1 MSLEVDNTDSHYT
14 YASSWA
20 IESASQQYGGSSHC
34 ASTDGASVT
43 LHFRG
48 KYITIYA
55 TIPTSTSPTFSEYTR
70 IDFQLDNG
78 STFTLSQRA
87 LPGPIYSHPIYES
100 SGLPETDHTLKLTFV
115 DRPDTARFCLDR
127 IGISSDIGSGY
138 VPELLDPPAQRR
150 GMGYAKREMVEDQ
163 LEFTGR
169 AEFVVTPSTDL
180 KAYTYEDMRTAV
192 LTGGAFGA
200 LLVALIML
208 LAIWVVRRR
217 RRVQGELKL

>member
-1 MSLEVDNTDSHYT
+1 MSLEVDDTDSHYT

-34 ASTDGASVT
+34 TGTDGASVT

-138 VPELLDPPAQRR
+138 VPKLLDPPAKR
-150 GMGYAKREMVEDQ
+150 REMVEDQ

-169 AEFVVTPSTDL
+169 AELVGTPSTDL
-180 KAYTYEDMRTAV
+180 KAYTYEDMRTAA
-192 LTGGAFGA
+192 LTGGASGA